1 MVVFYT
7 DFERLCLTM
16 NIEIDYF
23 CRNGTYSTELRSL
36 SLPVFLKHAALAGR
50 ADYLSFP
57 AGIIRATGI
66 LLSNLEYFEFSKN
79 FSWVG
84 FTPLPPYMTDPTEH
98 GDFSKIIGRA
108 IGDYLAKTLLNAKFS
123 HSYEAAMNIMGF
135 PLIGKRPDLYCVT
148 RTEQFAVEAKAY
160 SKTTIS
166 HKSMV
171 TRKKQAQ
178 SGPLPVHF
186 AFASF
191 TYNLFGALK
200 CRFHDPVVPN
210 AEYNKRLNALLAMN
224 YYESLYQQVGAGR
237 QARSININE
246 RRYLEFE
253 MEDYIF
259 SRRFNRIRLI
269 LPTAV
274 EEGLSGDQYLN
285 MDHERFESED
295 IYLDS
300 DGVGVHIV

>member
-1 MVVFYT
+1 MK
-7 DFERLCLTM
+7 
-16 NIEIDYF
+16 IEIDYLN
-23 CRNGTYSTELRSL
+23 RGGVYSTELKSL
-36 SLPVFLKHAALAGR
+36 SLPAFLKHAALAGR
-50 ADYLSFP
+50 ADHLSFP

-66 LLSNLEYFEFSKN
+66 LLANREYFEFSKN

-84 FTPLPPYMTDPTEH
+84 FTPLPPYMMDPTEL
-98 GDFSKIIGRA
+98 GDFSTIVGRA
-108 IGDYLAKTLLNAKFS
+108 VGDYLAKTLLNAKFS

-148 RTEQFAVEAKAY
+148 RNEQFAVEAKAY

-166 HKSMV
+166 HTSMAA
-171 TRKKQAQ
+171 RKKQAQ

-186 AFASF
+186 AFASV

-200 CRFHDPVVPN
+200 CRFHDPVVRD
-210 AEYNKRLNALLAMN
+210 ATYNKRLNALLAMN
-224 YYESLYQQVGAGR
+224 YYESLYQQIGAGR
-237 QARSININE
+237 QARAINING
-246 RRYLEFE
+246 RQYLEFE

-269 LPTAV
+269 LPAEV
-274 EEGLSGDQYLN
+274 EQGLSADQYLT
-285 MDHERFESED
+285 MEHERFESEH